1 MESMTRRRKG
11 AIGAVLVLAGGIY
24 GGWRFTRKSIEKGEP
39 RTVRVTRGDIE
50 LSVLTTGD
58 VRPRNRLELK
68 PPLPGRVE
76 RILVREG
83 DVVTKGDILA
93 WMSSTDRAALLDA
106 ARAKGTAELARWE
119 ELYKPAPLVAPLSG
133 RVIARNVE
141 PGQTVTSS
149 DAVLVL
155 SDRLI
160 VKAQVDETDMAQI
173 RLGQPARVV
182 LDAFPDSP
190 LAATVEHIAFEAKTV
205 SNVTIYE
212 VDVLPRDPPA
222 YLRSGM
228 TANVTFHVDEKKDV
242 LLLPAVAVKT
252 GETAEVLVPA
262 GKGKS
267 QTRIVE
273 TGLSNGK
280 TIEIRSGLTEGDAVV
295 VDDGLPASTVK
306 AKTSPLSPVMRRPG
320 RRAR

>member
-1 MESMTRRRKG
+1 MTRRRWVV
-11 AIGAVLVLAGGIY
+11 IGAVLVVAGGI
-24 GGWRFTRKSIEKGEP
+24 GGWYRFTRKANDNGES
-39 RTVRVTRGDIE
+39 RTVRVTRGDLE

-76 RILVREG
+76 RVLVREG
-83 DVVTKGDILA
+83 DMVKKGDVLA

-106 ARAKGTAELARWE
+106 ARAKGPAELARWE
-119 ELYKPAPLVAPLSG
+119 DLYKPAPLVSPLSG

-173 RLGQPARVV
+173 RLGQRVRIV
-182 LDAFPDSP
+182 LDAFADNP
-190 LAATVEHIAFEAKTV
+190 LSARVEHIAFEAKTV

-212 VDVLPRDPPA
+212 VDVLPDEPPA

-228 TANVTFHVDEKKDV
+228 TANLTFHVDEKKGV

-252 GETAEVLVPA
+252 GATPSVLTP
-262 GKGKS
+262 GPKGKP
-267 QTRIVE
+267 QTRTVE

-280 TIEIRSGLTEGDAVV
+280 MVEIRSGLVEGDVVV
-295 VDDGLPASTVK
+295 VDDGLPPSAAKV
-306 AKTSPLSPVMRRPG
+306 KTSPLSPVMRRPG
-320 RRAR
+320 RRTR

>member
-1 MESMTRRRKG
+1 MTRRRW
-11 AIGAVLVLAGGIY
+11 AVIGAVLVVAGGI
-24 GGWRFTRKSIEKGEP
+24 GGWYRFTRKANDNGES
-39 RTVRVTRGDIE
+39 RTVRVTRGDLE

-83 DVVTKGDILA
+83 DRVKKGDVLA

-106 ARAKGTAELARWE
+106 ARAKGPAELARWE
-119 ELYKPAPLVAPLSG
+119 DLYKPAPLVSPLSG

-173 RLGQPARVV
+173 RLGQRVRIV
-182 LDAFPDSP
+182 LDAFADNP
-190 LAATVEHIAFEAKTV
+190 LSARVEHIAFEAKTV

-212 VDVLPRDPPA
+212 VDVLPDEPPA

-228 TANVTFHVDEKKDV
+228 TANLTFHVDEKKGV

-252 GETAEVLVPA
+252 GATPSVLTP
-262 GKGKS
+262 GPKGKP
-267 QTRIVE
+267 QTRTVE

-280 TIEIRSGLTEGDAVV
+280 MVEIRSGLVEGDAVV
-295 VDDGLPASTVK
+295 VDDGLPPSAAKV
-306 AKTSPLSPVMRRPG
+306 KTSPLSPVMRRPG
-320 RRAR
+320 RRTR

>member
-1 MESMTRRRKG
+1 MTRRRW
-11 AIGAVLVLAGGIY
+11 AVIGAVLVVAGGI
-24 GGWRFTRKSIEKGEP
+24 GGWYRFTRKANDNGES
-39 RTVRVTRGDIE
+39 RTVRVTRGDLE

-83 DVVTKGDILA
+83 DMVKKGNVLA

-106 ARAKGTAELARWE
+106 ARAKGPAELARWE
-119 ELYKPAPLVAPLSG
+119 DLYKPAPLVSPLSG

-173 RLGQPARVV
+173 RLGQRVRIV
-182 LDAFPDSP
+182 LDAFADNP
-190 LAATVEHIAFEAKTV
+190 LSARVEHIAFEAKTV

-212 VDVLPRDPPA
+212 VDVLPDEPPA

-228 TANVTFHVDEKKDV
+228 TANLTFHVDEKKGV

-252 GETAEVLVPA
+252 GATPSVLTP
-262 GKGKS
+262 GPKGKP
-267 QTRIVE
+267 QTRTVE

-280 TIEIRSGLTEGDAVV
+280 MVEIRSGLVEGDVVV
-295 VDDGLPASTVK
+295 VDDGLPPSAAKV
-306 AKTSPLSPVMRRPG
+306 KTSPLSPVMRRPG
-320 RRAR
+320 RRTR

>member
-1 MESMTRRRKG
+1 MTRRRLL
-11 AIGAVLVLAGGIY
+11 VLIVLPVLAGGFCWWKFASR
-24 GGWRFTRKSIEKGEP
+24 GNQADALREL
-39 RTVRVTRGDIE
+39 RVVRGDIE
-50 LSVLTTGD
+50 LLVLTTGD

-76 RILVREG
+76 DILVREG
-83 DVVTKGDILA
+83 DKVTKGQILA

-106 ARAKGTAELARWE
+106 ARAKGPAELARWE
-119 ELYKPAPLVAPLSG
+119 DLYKPAPLVSPLSG

-141 PGQTVTSS
+141 PGQTVASS

-173 RLGQPARVV
+173 RLGQPARVE
-182 LDAFPDSP
+182 LDAFADAP

-212 VDVLPRDPPA
+212 VDVLPRDPPH

-228 TANVTFHVDEKKDV
+228 TANVTFHVDEKKGV
-242 LLLPAVAVKT
+242 LLLPAVAVKI
-252 GETAEVLVPA
+252 GEPAEVLVPA
-262 GKGKS
+262 GKGKP
-267 QTRIVE
+267 QTRTVE

-280 TIEIRSGLTEGDAVV
+280 MIEIRSGLAEGDTVL

-306 AKTSPLSPVMRRPG
+306 TQTSPLSPMMRRPG

>member
-1 MESMTRRRKG
+1 MTRRRL
-11 AIGAVLVLAGGIY
+11 LVLIVLPVLTGGLCWWKFAGRGKQTDAL
-24 GGWRFTRKSIEKGEP
+24 REL
-39 RTVRVTRGDIE
+39 RVVRGDIE

-76 RILVREG
+76 DILVREG
-83 DVVTKGDILA
+83 DGVTKGQILA
-93 WMSSTDRAALLDA
+93 WMSSSDRAALLDA
-106 ARAKGTAELARWE
+106 ARAKGPAELARWE
-119 ELYKPAPLVAPLSG
+119 DLYKPAPLVSPLSG

-141 PGQTVTSS
+141 PGQTVASS

-182 LDAFPDSP
+182 LDAFADAP
-190 LAATVEHIAFEAKTV
+190 LAATVEHIAFESKTV

-212 VDVLPRDPPA
+212 VDVLPRDPPP

-228 TANVTFHVDEKKDV
+228 TANVTFHVDEKKGV
-242 LLLPAVAVKT
+242 LLLPAVAVKI
-252 GETAEVLVPA
+252 GEPAEVLVPA
-262 GKGKS
+262 GKGKP
-267 QTRIVE
+267 QTRTVK

-280 TIEIRSGLTEGDAVV
+280 MIEIRSGLAEGDTVL

-306 AKTSPLSPVMRRPG
+306 TQTSPLSPMMRRPG

>member
-1 MESMTRRRKG
+1 MTRRRW
-11 AIGAVLVLAGGIY
+11 AVIGAVLVVAGGI
-24 GGWRFTRKSIEKGEP
+24 GGWYRFTRKANDNGES
-39 RTVRVTRGDIE
+39 RTVRVTRGDLE

-83 DVVTKGDILA
+83 DRVKKGDILA

-106 ARAKGTAELARWE
+106 ARAKGPAELARWE
-119 ELYKPAPLVAPLSG
+119 DLYKPAPLVSPLSG

-173 RLGQPARVV
+173 RLGQRVRIV
-182 LDAFPDSP
+182 LDAFADNP
-190 LAATVEHIAFEAKTV
+190 LSARVEHIAFEAKTV

-212 VDVLPRDPPA
+212 VDVLPDEPPA

-228 TANVTFHVDEKKDV
+228 TANLTFHVDEKKGV

-252 GETAEVLVPA
+252 GATPSVLTP
-262 GKGKS
+262 GPKGKP
-267 QTRIVE
+267 QTRTVE

-280 TIEIRSGLTEGDAVV
+280 MVEIRSGLVEGDVVV
-295 VDDGLPASTVK
+295 VDDGLPPSAAKV
-306 AKTSPLSPVMRRPG
+306 KTSPLSPVMRRPG
-320 RRAR
+320 RRTR